1 MLPAAAKQTPE
12 TKSAPGRILLLA
24 LGHDFLGDEDV
35 GLIAAGLLKGE
46 FRNRVDIIVGPGA
59 LALLGLLE
67 CYDRVLLLDAVFTRE
82 VPPGTVREFCPAD
95 FHREAAPSG
104 HSFVLPEVLR
114 LAERM
119 GLEFPRELRI
129 LALEVENPWEAR
141 PGLGPVTLKALPGYV
156 DRARQVLKHWQE
168 YR

>member
-1 MLPAAAKQTPE
+1 MMLPAAAKQTPE

-119 GLEFPRELRI
+119 GLNFPGSCASWPWKWKTPGR
-129 LALEVENPWEAR
+129 LARAWVRLPSR
-141 PGLGPVTLKALPGYV
+141 PCRAMWTG
-156 DRARQVLKHWQE
+156 RARC
-168 YR
+168 